1 MARKSASDSPGDGLS
16 SVLEIVG
23 STPLLPGES
32 VEKYAQARAL
42 IIDELG
48 AKTVLQVYL
57 ADKILECFW
66 WMSRYE
72 EQKRLLIANAMVDR
86 LSGFSVSV
94 MDDGPR
100 VALLDLVLN
109 HSDAP
114 EFQTLLKRK
123 KLSMDILREKAMSV
137 NREALLHFDRL
148 IALQAKYLEGF
159 QRSYEHVTHRRL
171 HAEQLALSI
180 ELLRWDVQA
189 LALKVSKGKTLIQGD
204 AERGLEQAGSR

>member
-42 IIDELG
+42 IINELG
-48 AKTVLQVYL
+48 AKTVLQIYL

-72 EQKRLLIANAMVDR
+72 EQKRLLIADAMVDR
-86 LSGFSVSV
+86 LIGFSVSL
-94 MDDGPR
+94 MDEGPR
-100 VALLDLVLN
+100 AALLDLVLN
-109 HSDAP
+109 HSDSA
-114 EFQTLLKRK
+114 EFQALLKQK
-123 KLSMDILREKAMSV
+123 KLSMDTLREKAMSV

-159 QRSYEHVTHRRL
+159 QRSYEHVTHRKL
-171 HAEQLALSI
+171 HAEQLALSL